1 MSTEHFAIDFQELK
15 ASTAERIDKT
25 KPLIWENAMDMT
37 VQTEDMKQQVEFLQN
52 ENNRLRMKSESMLK
66 VIEFLSV

>member
-15 ASTAERIDKT
+15 DSTAERIDKT
-25 KPLIWENAMDMT
+25 KPLIWENVMDMT

>member
-1 MSTEHFAIDFQELK
+1 MSTEHFAIDFKELK

-25 KPLIWENAMDMT
+25 KPLIWENVMDMT